1 MQRRKFIRNSLA
13 TGVTGLISSSVF
25 ASNER
30 KEKRINTY
38 DGKPFHL
45 YYAIHD
51 GMFKNNAGTNFIDQ
65 IKFAYD
71 QGFRAME
78 DNGMTGRPVAEQ
90 EKIGDTMSKLGM
102 HMGVFVLD

>member
-1 MQRRKFIRNSLA
+1 MQRRKFIRNGLA

-30 KEKRINTY
+30 KEKSTSTY

-45 YYAIHD
+45 YYGIHD

-78 DNGMTGRPVAEQ
+78 DNGMT
-90 EKIGDTMSKLGM
+90 
-102 HMGVFVLD
+102 